1 MNPQEENSGKS
12 EQISRGR
19 DLRAYA
25 SGTTLRLVL
34 GGLAI
39 VLIAGNVLIWVFYGR
54 AAVQM
59 SLLCMGVTLLPGL
72 LIAVVLWVMGWI
84 VRKERDA

>member
-1 MNPQEENSGKS
+1 MNPHEENSSKAG
-12 EQISRGR
+12 QINKGR

-39 VLIAGNVLIWVFYGR
+39 VLIAGNVLIWIFYGR
-54 AAVQM
+54 GAVQM
-59 SLLCMGVTLLPGL
+59 SLLCMGVTLMPGF

-84 VRKERDA
+84 VRRERDT

>member
-1 MNPQEENSGKS
+1 MV
-12 EQISRGR
+12 EQKNKGR

-39 VLIAGNVLIWVFYGR
+39 VLIVGNVLIWTFYGSG
-54 AAVQM
+54 AAQL
-59 SLLCMGVTLLPGL
+59 SLLCMGVTLLPAL

-84 VRKERDA
+84 VRKDRDA